1 MQLRTLSATVLTLAC
16 LMLGGCR
23 EHNAPA
29 QPIAPAA
36 QLASP
41 APASS

>member
-1 MQLRTLSATVLTLAC
+1 MQPRTYCAAVLTLAC

-36 QLASP
+36 QAAP
-41 APASS
+41 QTPASS

>member
-1 MQLRTLSATVLTLAC
+1 MQLRTYSAAVLTIAC

-36 QLASP
+36 QAAP
-41 APASS
+41 HTPASS

>member
-1 MQLRTLSATVLTLAC
+1 MQLRTYCAAVLTIAC

-29 QPIAPAA
+29 QPIAPVAQAA
-36 QLASP
+36 LHTP
-41 APASS
+41 ALS

>member
-1 MQLRTLSATVLTLAC
+1 MQLRTYSAAVLTIVC
-16 LMLGGCR
+16 LLLGGCR

-36 QLASP
+36 QGALHTP
-41 APASS
+41 ALS